1 MTQQDSESIAP
12 AGEVFISY
20 SWDSEAHLRGVLELS
35 NRLRS
40 EGIDCVI
47 DQYEVSPPDGWPRW
61 MDKKIRDS
69 RLILMICTE
78 TYCKRVMGEES
89 PDKGMGV
96 RWEGGLI
103 YQHLYN
109 AGANQKF
116 IPVLF
121 RAADKKFIP
130 TPVQS
135 ATHYEL
141 DSEAGYDRL
150 YARLLN
156 RPGVRKPELGRVRPA
171 PKKEVKTNLSMYVT
185 GPINVDLWNQAKWR
199 GTLFL
204 QYDGQPPILGLGFL
218 DEKHA
223 RQIFEEWHKRYGER
237 DAFEELRISIIEGD
251 IKGELPGYTVHIGID
266 LENTIKRY
274 KDAGLAIDPE
284 NSMFMM
290 VSRLNRMNPGPGSK
304 NLEMFKDL
312 YRHYK
317 TYSLVPAV
325 MKLDGSAVKPML
337 ELGIFKNAIHFRQAS
352 EIDPKH
358 DPDAPVLGS
367 SRVKRPLTHYGRSL
381 KRKKRKK
388 KP

>member
-1 MTQQDSESIAP
+1 SCEHPVRCNTYVLEEPPWLFSESTFP
-12 AGEVFISY
+12 
-20 SWDSEAHLRGVLELS
+20 LS
-35 NRLRS
+35 SAFLYTTRS
-40 EGIDCVI
+40 SLDLAFK
-47 DQYEVSPPDGWPRW
+47 QYEVSPPDGWPRW

-130 TPVQS
+130 TPLQS

-185 GPINVDLWNQAKWR
+185 GPI
-199 GTLFL
+199 
-204 QYDGQPPILGLGFL
+204 Y
-218 DEKHA
+218 
-223 RQIFEEWHKRYGER
+223 
-237 DAFEELRISIIEGD
+237 
-251 IKGELPGYTVHIGID
+251 
-266 LENTIKRY
+266 
-274 KDAGLAIDPE
+274 
-284 NSMFMM
+284 
-290 VSRLNRMNPGPGSK
+290 
-304 NLEMFKDL
+304 
-312 YRHYK
+312 
-317 TYSLVPAV
+317 
-325 MKLDGSAVKPML
+325 
-337 ELGIFKNAIHFRQAS
+337 
-352 EIDPKH
+352 
-358 DPDAPVLGS
+358 
-367 SRVKRPLTHYGRSL
+367 
-381 KRKKRKK
+381 
-388 KP
+388 

>member
-130 TPVQS
+130 TPLQS
-135 ATHYEL
+135 AMHYEL

-171 PKKEVKTNLSMYVT
+171 PNKEVKTNLSMYVT

-218 DEKHA
+218 DE
-223 RQIFEEWHKRYGER
+223 RYISIRFEGKRWVASVPTCKSDRLFFYADLANSR
-237 DAFEELRISIIEGD
+237 SLAITTVVQELLSLGKSRFAAMRISSRGCS
-251 IKGELPGYTVHIGID
+251 PRMIG
-266 LENTIKRY
+266 
-274 KDAGLAIDPE
+274 
-284 NSMFMM
+284 
-290 VSRLNRMNPGPGSK
+290 
-304 NLEMFKDL
+304 
-312 YRHYK
+312 
-317 TYSLVPAV
+317 
-325 MKLDGSAVKPML
+325 
-337 ELGIFKNAIHFRQAS
+337 Q
-352 EIDPKH
+352 
-358 DPDAPVLGS
+358 
-367 SRVKRPLTHYGRSL
+367 
-381 KRKKRKK
+381 
-388 KP
+388 

>member
-96 RWEGGLI
+96 RWEGGRI

-130 TPVQS
+130 TPLQS

-218 DEKHA
+218 DE
-223 RQIFEEWHKRYGER
+223 
-237 DAFEELRISIIEGD
+237 
-251 IKGELPGYTVHIGID
+251 
-266 LENTIKRY
+266 NTHGRFSRNGTSDTANAMRLKSC
-274 KDAGLAIDPE
+274 A
-284 NSMFMM
+284 
-290 VSRLNRMNPGPGSK
+290 SRLLKATSRESCQGTRFTSALTLRTPSKGTRM
-304 NLEMFKDL
+304 
-312 YRHYK
+312 
-317 TYSLVPAV
+317 
-325 MKLDGSAVKPML
+325 
-337 ELGIFKNAIHFRQAS
+337 
-352 EIDPKH
+352 
-358 DPDAPVLGS
+358 
-367 SRVKRPLTHYGRSL
+367 RVWL
-381 KRKKRKK
+381 
-388 KP
+388 